1 MFYQTT
7 RLQYSNPCGKHQCI
21 KTNFR
26 RCIYLIYFV
35 GIDISKYKHDFC
47 IISNA
52 GDLIVENSSFQN
64 NKIGFQSLL
73 EQLKPYNKSDIRI
86 AFEATGHYS
95 LNLELFLVNN
105 GFSFIKVNPLIIHQF
120 LKTRSL
126 RRTKTDKADSI
137 TIANYLMSVPY
148 KPNSDLLYHI
158 FTLKSLCRARENLIK
173 ERSKFA
179 VLLTNE
185 LDKSFPEIKP
195 FFNDKISTT
204 LLYILE
210 NYSNVENI
218 ATMNDY
224 ESIRKLSHG
233 KFTYA
238 RFAQLKELAKN
249 SVGFH
254 DENTDLLIST
264 YVSIY
269 NDFNNKIDPIEKQ
282 ISTII
287 KVLNPKMLTIPGIG
301 EVSAATI
308 LSEYGDIKNFSN
320 PNKMLAFAGLDPSI
334 SQSGTL
340 ESNGKMVKHGSG
352 HLRYAIMNS
361 AMSILRYS
369 PEFYDYYLKKRSQGK
384 CHRVALSHV
393 CKKLIR
399 VIYSLEKNDIDFN
412 PSLLN

>member
-1 MFYQTT
+1 MWANSVYKK
-7 RLQYSNPCGKHQCI
+7 LILGGAYI
-21 KTNFR
+21 
-26 RCIYLIYFV
+26 LIYYV

-52 GDLIVENSSFQN
+52 GDLIVENFSFQN
-64 NKIGFQSLL
+64 NKIGFQTFLD
-73 EQLKPYNKSDIRI
+73 QLKPYNKSDIRI

-105 GFSFIKVNPLIIHQF
+105 GFSFMKVNPLIIHQF

-137 TIANYLMSVPY
+137 TIAKYLMSVPY
-148 KPNSDLLYHI
+148 KPNSDLLYTI

-195 FFNDKISTT
+195 FFNNMISTT

-210 NYSNVENI
+210 KYTNTKHI
-218 ATMNDY
+218 AAMKDY
-224 ESIRKLSHG
+224 ESLRKLSHG

-254 DENTDLLIST
+254 NENTDLLIST

-287 KVLNPKMLTIPGIG
+287 NVLNPRMLTIPGIG
-301 EVSAATI
+301 EISAATI

-334 SQSGTL
+334 NQSGTL

-352 HLRYAIMNS
+352 HLRYAVMNS
-361 AMSILRYS
+361 ALSILRFS
-369 PEFYDYYLKKRSQGK
+369 PEFYDYYLKKRSEGK

-399 VIYSLEKNDIDFN
+399 VIYSLEKNNIDFN
-412 PSLLN
+412 PSLLK

>member
-1 MFYQTT
+1 M
-7 RLQYSNPCGKHQCI
+7 
-21 KTNFR
+21 
-26 RCIYLIYFV
+26 IYCV

-47 IISNA
+47 IISSA
-52 GDLIVENSSFQN
+52 SELIVENSSFQN

-73 EQLKPYNKSDIRI
+73 DQLKPYNKSEIHI

-105 GFSFIKVNPLIIHQF
+105 GYSFMKVNPLIIHQF

-126 RRTKTDKADSI
+126 RRTKTDKADSL
-137 TIANYLMSVPY
+137 TIAKYLMSVQY
-148 KPNSDLLYHI
+148 KPNSDLLYTI
-158 FTLKSLCRARENLIK
+158 FTLKSLCRARENLVK

-185 LDKSFPEIKP
+185 LDKSFPELKP
-195 FFNDKISTT
+195 FFNNMISST

-210 NYSNVENI
+210 KYTNTKHI
-218 ATMNDY
+218 AAMKDY
-224 ESIRKLSHG
+224 DSIRKLSRG

-238 RFAQLKELAKN
+238 KFAQLKELAKN
-249 SVGFH
+249 SVGFSN
-254 DENTDLLIST
+254 ENTDLLIST
-264 YVSIY
+264 YISIY
-269 NDFNNKIDPIEKQ
+269 NDFNNKIDPINKQ

-287 KVLNPKMLTIPGIG
+287 KELNPRMLTIPGIG
-301 EVSAATI
+301 EISAATI

-320 PNKMLAFAGLDPSI
+320 SNKMLAFAGLDPSI
-334 SQSGTL
+334 NQSGTL
-340 ESNGKMVKHGSG
+340 EYNGKMVKHGSG
-352 HLRYAIMNS
+352 LLRYTIMNS
-361 AMSILRYS
+361 AMAILRFS
-369 PEFYDYYLKKRSQGK
+369 PEFYDYYLKKRSEGK

-412 PSLLN
+412 PSLLK

>member
-1 MFYQTT
+1 M
-7 RLQYSNPCGKHQCI
+7 
-21 KTNFR
+21 
-26 RCIYLIYFV
+26 IYYV
-35 GIDISKYKHDFC
+35 GIDISKYKHDFY

-52 GDLIVENSSFQN
+52 GELILENSSFKN
-64 NKIGFQSLL
+64 NKIGFQCLL
-73 EQLKPYNKSDIRI
+73 EHLKPYNKSDIRI
-86 AFEATGHYS
+86 AFEATGHYF
-95 LNLELFLVNN
+95 LNLELFLTNN
-105 GFSFIKVNPLIIHQF
+105 GYTYTKTNPLIIHQF
-120 LKTRSL
+120 LKARSL

-137 TIANYLMSVPY
+137 TIAKYLMSVPY
-148 KPNSDLLYHI
+148 QPNSDLLYTI
-158 FTLKSLCRARENLIK
+158 FTLKSLCRARESLIK

-185 LDKSFPEIKP
+185 LDKSFPESKP
-195 FFNDKISTT
+195 FFNNMISST

-210 NYSNVENI
+210 KYTNTKHI
-218 ATMNDY
+218 AAMKDY
-224 ESIRKLSHG
+224 DSIRKVSHG

-238 RFAQLKELAKN
+238 KFAKLKELAKN

-254 DENTDLLIST
+254 NENTDLLIST

-287 KVLNPKMLTIPGIG
+287 KVLNHRTLTIPGIG
-301 EVSAATI
+301 EISAATI
-308 LSEYGDIKNFSN
+308 LSEYGDIKNFSS

-334 SQSGTL
+334 NQSGTL

-361 AMSILRYS
+361 SMTILRFS
-369 PEFYDYYLKKRSQGK
+369 PEFYDYYLKKRSEGK
-384 CHRVALSHV
+384 CHRVTLSHV

-399 VIYSLEKNDIDFN
+399 VIYTLEKNDIDFN
-412 PSLLN
+412 PSLLK

>member
-1 MFYQTT
+1 M
-7 RLQYSNPCGKHQCI
+7 
-21 KTNFR
+21 
-26 RCIYLIYFV
+26 IYYV

-52 GDLIVENSSFQN
+52 GELIVENSSFQN
-64 NKIGFQSLL
+64 NKIGFQSFLD
-73 EQLKPYNKSDIRI
+73 QLKPYNKSEVRI

-95 LNLELFLVNN
+95 LNLELFLTNN
-105 GFSFIKVNPLIIHQF
+105 GYTYIKTNPLIIHQF
-120 LKTRSL
+120 LKARSL

-137 TIANYLMSVPY
+137 TIAKYLMSIPY
-148 KPNSDLLYHI
+148 QPNSDLLYTI
-158 FTLKSLCRARENLIK
+158 FTLKSLCRAREILIK

-185 LDKSFPEIKP
+185 LDKSFPELKP
-195 FFNDKISTT
+195 FFNNMISST

-210 NYSNVENI
+210 KYTNTKHI
-218 ATMNDY
+218 AAMKDY
-224 ESIRKLSHG
+224 DSIRKVSHG

-238 RFAQLKELAKN
+238 KFAKLKELAKN

-254 DENTDLLIST
+254 NENTDLLIST

-287 KVLNPKMLTIPGIG
+287 KVLNPRMLTIPGIG
-301 EVSAATI
+301 EISAATI
-308 LSEYGDIKNFSN
+308 LSEYGDIKNFSS

-334 SQSGTL
+334 NQSGTL

-361 AMSILRYS
+361 AMTILRFS
-369 PEFYDYYLKKRSQGK
+369 PEFYDYYLKKRSEGK
-384 CHRVALSHV
+384 CHRVSLSHV

-399 VIYSLEKNDIDFN
+399 VIYTLEKNNIDFD
-412 PSLLN
+412 PSLLK

>member
-1 MFYQTT
+1 MWANSVYKK
-7 RLQYSNPCGKHQCI
+7 LILGGAYI
-21 KTNFR
+21 
-26 RCIYLIYFV
+26 LIYYV

-52 GDLIVENSSFQN
+52 GELIVENFSFQN

-73 EQLKPYNKSDIRI
+73 DQLKPYNKSDIRI

-105 GFSFIKVNPLIIHQF
+105 GFSFMKVNPLIIHQF

-137 TIANYLMSVPY
+137 TIAKYLMSVPY
-148 KPNSDLLYHI
+148 KPNSDLLYTI
-158 FTLKSLCRARENLIK
+158 FTLKSLCRARESLIK

-195 FFNDKISTT
+195 FFNNMISTT

-210 NYSNVENI
+210 KYTNTKHI
-218 ATMNDY
+218 AAMKDY
-224 ESIRKLSHG
+224 ESLRKLSHG

-238 RFAQLKELAKN
+238 KFAQLKELAKN

-254 DENTDLLIST
+254 NENTDLLIST

-269 NDFNNKIDPIEKQ
+269 NDFNSKIDPIEKQ

-287 KVLNPKMLTIPGIG
+287 NVLNPRMLTIPGIG
-301 EVSAATI
+301 EISAATI

-334 SQSGTL
+334 NQSGTL

-352 HLRYAIMNS
+352 HLRYAVMNS
-361 AMSILRYS
+361 ALSILRFS
-369 PEFYDYYLKKRSQGK
+369 PEFYDYYLKKRSEGK

-399 VIYSLEKNDIDFN
+399 VIYSLEKNNIDFN
-412 PSLLN
+412 PSLLK

>member
-1 MFYQTT
+1 M
-7 RLQYSNPCGKHQCI
+7 
-21 KTNFR
+21 
-26 RCIYLIYFV
+26 IYYV

-52 GDLIVENSSFQN
+52 GELIVENSSFQN
-64 NKIGFQSLL
+64 NKIGFQSFLD
-73 EQLKPYNKSDIRI
+73 QLKPYNKSEVRI

-95 LNLELFLVNN
+95 LNLELFLTNN
-105 GFSFIKVNPLIIHQF
+105 GYTYIKTNPLIIHQF
-120 LKTRSL
+120 LKARSL

-137 TIANYLMSVPY
+137 TIAKYLMSIPY
-148 KPNSDLLYHI
+148 QPNSDLLYTI
-158 FTLKSLCRARENLIK
+158 FTLKSLCRAREILIK

-185 LDKSFPEIKP
+185 LDKSFPELKP
-195 FFNDKISTT
+195 FFNNMISST

-210 NYSNVENI
+210 KYTNTKHI
-218 ATMNDY
+218 AAMKDY
-224 ESIRKLSHG
+224 DSIRKVSHG

-238 RFAQLKELAKN
+238 KFAKLKELAKN

-254 DENTDLLIST
+254 NENTDLLIST

-287 KVLNPKMLTIPGIG
+287 KVLNPRMLTIPGIG
-301 EVSAATI
+301 EISAATI
-308 LSEYGDIKNFSN
+308 LSEYGDIKNFSS

-334 SQSGTL
+334 NQSGTL

-361 AMSILRYS
+361 AMTILRFS
-369 PEFYDYYLKKRSQGK
+369 PEFYDYYLKKRSEGK
-384 CHRVALSHV
+384 CHRVSLSHV

-399 VIYSLEKNDIDFN
+399 VIYTLEKNNIDFD
-412 PSLLN
+412 PSLLKWYL